1 LLTKA
6 IERSFINVVNHCGID
21 INSAA
26 QFPHRSHS
34 LKFVSGLGPRKAQ
47 AFIAKII
54 RTGGKLESRSDL
66 VQNEICARTVFINCA
81 SFIRIRAVH
90 FRISYRDSLLDVLDD
105 TRVHP
110 EDYELARKMAADALD
125 LDDAVL
131 EEDDSPS
138 QYVQE
143 LMEGDVDR
151 LNLLL
156 LDDYAVELEK
166 RMHTPKRI
174 CLNDIKAELMNP
186 FKDSRR
192 KFDGV
197 TLEECFSMLT
207 GESSE
212 TLYEGAVVSTIIAR
226 VKERFLVVHLGSGVE
241 GIIHI
246 KSIDV
251 NDQADLTRIFKANQ
265 ALAASVLKINYEK
278 LSVELSARQSDVAAS
293 KPRIRFD
300 EYFDFKAQEH
310 DKTGM
315 INKKKAIQKAK
326 RNVQH
331 PFWHSFNYKEAED
344 YLASRPRGE
353 VVIRPS
359 TKGMDHIS
367 ITWKVYDGIYKHID
381 VLEQN
386 KQNDFSLGDILI
398 INSIKYHEIDQIIAE
413 YIDPMSRRIS
423 MIIEHLKYQRKTVPE
438 MCK

>member
-1 LLTKA
+1 M
-6 IERSFINVVNHCGID
+6 D
-21 INSAA
+21 INAAA
-26 QFPHRSHS
+26 QFPHRSHT

-47 AFIAKII
+47 AFIAKIV
-54 RTGGKLESRSDL
+54 RTGGKLESRADL

-81 SFIRIRAVH
+81 SFIRIRQVH
-90 FRISYRDSLLDVLDD
+90 FRSSYRDSLIDVLDD

-138 QYVQE
+138 QHVQE
-143 LMEGDVDR
+143 LMDGEVER

-156 LDDYAVELEK
+156 LEDYAVELEK
-166 RMHTPKRI
+166 RTHSPKRV

-186 FKDSRR
+186 FKDNRR
-192 KFDGV
+192 PFDGV
-197 TLEECFSMLT
+197 SLEECFTMLT

-212 TLYEGAVVSTIIAR
+212 TLYEGAVVSTIVSK
-226 VKERFLVVHLGSGVE
+226 VKDRFLIVHLGSGVE
-241 GIIHI
+241 GVIHVN
-246 KSIDV
+246 SIDV
-251 NDQADLTRIFKANQ
+251 NDGTDLTQVFVENQ
-265 ALAASVLKINYEK
+265 ALAASVLKINYDR
-278 LSVELSARQSDVAAS
+278 LTVELSARQSDVAAS

-300 EYFDFKAQEH
+300 EYFDFKAQEQ
-310 DKTGM
+310 DKSGI
-315 INKKKAIQKAK
+315 INRKKAIQKAT

-331 PFWHSFNYKEAED
+331 PFWHSMNYKEAED
-344 YLASRPRGE
+344 YLAARPRGE

-359 TKGMDHIS
+359 TKGLDHIS

-386 KQNDFSLGDILI
+386 KPNDWSLGEILI
-398 INSIKYHEIDQIIAE
+398 INSIKYTEIDQIIAE

-423 MIIEHLKYQRKTVPE
+423 MIIEHAKYNRRPVHE